1 MGLRALHV
9 LYVVTVGV
17 MKWKRGRILTCRSGG
32 VGIMGCLLPEGA
44 PLLVARPP
52 CMVIDV
58 GDAYAELPLLTLP
71 AESLLWDISLLAR
84 CSTSS

>member
-1 MGLRALHV
+1 
-9 LYVVTVGV
+9 
-17 MKWKRGRILTCRSGG
+17 
-32 VGIMGCLLPEGA
+32 MGCLLPEGA

-58 GDAYAELPLLTLP
+58 GEAYAELPLLTLP

-84 CSTSS
+84 CSTSSWNSLCMAGG